1 MGACLIAMAMLPRA
15 LFALPACLFAGL
27 GFAML
32 HATLQTHATQMAP
45 TVRGTATALFGA
57 SIFLGQSLGIL
68 AAAYAVDRGGFPIVF
83 AVAGTVIIVT
93 GAVFARSLP
102 RS

>member
-1 MGACLIAMAMLPRA
+1 MPREVFAM
-15 LFALPACLFAGL
+15 PACLFAGL

-68 AAAYAVDRGGFPIVF
+68 AAAYAIDRGGFSFVF
-83 AVAGTVIIVT
+83 GVAGTVIIVT

-102 RS
+102 RP